1 MKDPILRHPT
11 RAEQLDILVE
21 AIADTASPGDRV
33 LDLGCGT
40 GYLGHLLH
48 RRRDDL
54 GYVGIDRKG
63 DSLLAAAAN
72 LQAWG
77 DRLRLVEG
85 DLSAIDA
92 IAGVDGPWRFIV
104 TVLTFHDLDD
114 AGKARVIAW
123 AAARLAPGGCFLLYD
138 RIRLTEPAL
147 FPLQRSIWRRLER
160 VHGEGMRTAEDFAS
174 YERDLGSD
182 NRPATLADYA
192 AWFAAAGL
200 AFQPLHLHG
209 NIALLAGARPA

>member
-11 RAEQLDILVE
+11 RAEQLDILVQ
-21 AIADTASPGDRV
+21 AIADQAAPGDGV

-40 GYLGHLLH
+40 GYLGHLLLP
-48 RRRDDL
+48 RSGDL
-54 GYVGIDRKG
+54 RYQGVDRKG
-63 DSLLAAAAN
+63 DSLVAAAAN
-72 LQAWG
+72 LAPWSE
-77 DRLRLVEG
+77 RVRLVEG
-85 DLSAIDA
+85 DLAAVDG
-92 IAGVDGPWRFIV
+92 IAGIEGPWRFIV

-114 AGKARVIAW
+114 AGKARAIAW
-123 AAARLAPGGCFLLYD
+123 AARHLAPGGALLLYD

-160 VHGEGMRTAEDFAS
+160 LHGEGMRSAEDFAA
-174 YERDLGSD
+174 YEHDLGSD

-209 NIALLAGARPA
+209 NIALLAGARPG